1 MTDINTPYAVQVEPI
16 LRRALDEDLG
26 VAGDLTSGAV
36 VPAEA
41 RARGLFVARREGRVA
56 GLDIALRVFA
66 MLDPSI
72 TVQVESGDGSDV
84 AAGTTLALVEGPARP
99 ILTGERT
106 ALNLLTRLSG
116 IATGTRAVVA
126 AVDDYDTRV
135 ACTRKT
141 TPGLRVL
148 EKYAVRVGGGTNHRF
163 GLNDGVLIKDNHIV
177 AAGGIAAAV
186 QRART
191 QLGHMVKIE
200 VEVDTLAQL
209 EQLLTLEADAVLLD
223 NMTPDE
229 LGQAVQMVD
238 GRLVTEASGNL
249 SIDTVREV
257 AAAGVDLVSL
267 GGLTHSAAHLD
278 IGLDFEAA

>member
-1 MTDINTPYAVQVEPI
+1 MIDVHTPYAVQVEPI

-41 RARGLFVARREGRVA
+41 RARGLFVARRDGRVA

-66 MLDPSI
+66 LLDPSI
-72 TVQVESGDGSDV
+72 SAQIENGDGSDV
-84 AAGTTLALVEGPARP
+84 AAGTTLAMVEGPARP

-106 ALNLLTRLSG
+106 ALNLLTRMSG

-126 AVDDYDTRV
+126 AVADYETRV

-177 AAGGIAAAV
+177 AAGGIEAAV
-186 QRART
+186 KRART
-191 QLGHMVKIE
+191 QLGHMVKLE
-200 VEVDTLAQL
+200 VEVDTLDQL
-209 EQLLTLEADAVLLD
+209 DQLLGLEADAVLLD
-223 NMTPDE
+223 NMGPD
-229 LGQAVQMVD
+229 LLRQAVDMVG

-249 SIDTVREV
+249 SLDTVRDV

-278 IGLDFEAA
+278 IGLDFETA

>member
-1 MTDINTPYAVQVEPI
+1 MSDVHTPYAVQVEPI

-36 VPAEA
+36 VPADA
-41 RARGLFVARREGRVA
+41 RARGLLVARRAGRVA
-56 GLDIALRVFA
+56 GLDIALRVFGL
-66 MLDPSI
+66 LDPSI
-72 TVQVESGDGSDV
+72 RVQVENGDGSDV

-106 ALNLLTRLSG
+106 VLNLLTRMSG

-126 AVDDYDTRV
+126 TVADYPTRV

-186 QRART
+186 RRARD
-191 QLGHMVKIE
+191 QLGHMVKLE
-200 VEVDTLAQL
+200 VEVDTLDQL
-209 EQLLTLEADAVLLD
+209 EQLLGLAADAVLLD
-223 NMTPDE
+223 NMDAG
-229 LGQAVQMVD
+229 LLRQAVDMVA

-249 SIDTVREV
+249 SLDTVRDA

-278 IGLDFEAA
+278 IGLDFETA